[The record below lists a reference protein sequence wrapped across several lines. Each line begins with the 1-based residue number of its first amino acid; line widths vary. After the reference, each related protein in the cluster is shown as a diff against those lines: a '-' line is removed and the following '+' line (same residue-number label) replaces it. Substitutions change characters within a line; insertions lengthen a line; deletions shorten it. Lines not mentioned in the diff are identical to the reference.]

1 MVDVVIALILGFFTV
16 LTAYMGVHVTLHPAE
31 SNREKL
37 AYKLGF
43 VGCGIVLCTLVGV
56 QAYKN
61 SQSQAA
67 LEAQVKRIEANTLVP
82 PKVEVSV
89 PVPSVTVT
97 NQQLDYKQK
106 GDPDKERH
114 ELAALSNK
122 QTQLL
127 VTAFA
132 KKMRV
137 FESLAQEKMSLDAS
151 SIAAARPSEK
161 VKRDYA
167 NSSSVYNGTFLA
179 EAIALRSELWRRLKQ
194 VPGADI
200 YPNRGLA
207 AFSAQPAEFPD
218 NDPDIFEKHPLA
230 DGADYLEELARE
242 LDSKPGSRG
251 SR

>member
-137 FESLAQEKMSLDAS
+137 FESLAQEKMSLVACRREFVSADA
-151 SIAAARPSEK
+151 A
-161 VKRDYA
+161 KR
-167 NSSSVYNGTFLA
+167 V
-179 EAIALRSELWRRLKQ
+179 
-194 VPGADI
+194 
-200 YPNRGLA
+200 
-207 AFSAQPAEFPD
+207 
-218 NDPDIFEKHPLA
+218 
-230 DGADYLEELARE
+230 
-242 LDSKPGSRG
+242 
-251 SR
+251 